1 MKSDRLILRSWQ
13 LPADKESFFQI
24 YQNSEVTYFL
34 PRIRQL
40 ATDIES
46 LNAHFSV
53 RLATIRN
60 QGNGRFS
67 IRLPTVRNQ
76 NVGWVEV

>member
-1 MKSDRLILRSWQ
+1 MKSDRLILRPWQ

-46 LNAHFSV
+46 LNAHFSALSD
-53 RLATIRN
+53 RKMN
-60 QGNGRFS
+60 QAETQGIGTSLNLR
-67 IRLPTVRNQ
+67 
-76 NVGWVEV
+76 

>member
-1 MKSDRLILRSWQ
+1 MKSDRLILRPWQ

-24 YQNSEVTYFL
+24 YQNSEVTDFL

-46 LNAHFSV
+46 LNAHFSE
-53 RLATIRN
+53 RLPTIRN
-60 QGNGRFS
+60 QGNGS
-67 IRLPTVRNQ
+67 NWWAMIDQKN
-76 NVGWVEV
+76 